1 MRACISG
8 VPHARL
14 TSAAHME
21 RPPNSSSELGIV
33 MPGQTT
39 LSRMPWRPTSRA
51 RLLVRAITPALQ
63 APYTASRNSPMRPA
77 SEPMLTMAPLL
88 RVIMPSRT
96 ARVQLIMPQRL
107 SCTSFSHSARSFST
121 KSRSSV
127 QPTLLTSTSTRPV
140 RASTSRTVPCT
151 ESHFVTSVGATA
163 TEAAPAFRASTAV
176 FSPWPASISA
186 MVTCVPS
193 RAKASEIARPMFDP
207 PPVTMT
213 LLPFRFRSIR
223 WALAVV
229 DVGGATA
236 SPCRRL
242 AAVEID
248 GLPGEEVRRR
258 RGHVDGQGGCFRGLA
273 DAPRGNLGEEAF
285 ARLRIGHGRRRDVR
299 VHVAGGEAVDLDAV
313 ARPLCGKASRQSFHR
328 GLARAVGG
336 VARHAEN
343 AVHGAHVDDLAALAL
358 DHAGRHCS
366 RAAEHGGEVGHEHL
380 VPLLVG
386 NLHRWLVE
394 RHPCVVDEDVDGA
407 QRALRLGHGSADP
420 LGARHVQ
427 RNGPCSAARCLD
439 LCRSRRDLLLRASGA
454 GDRGA
459 RFSQCQGDGT
469 AEAAAGPGDERGA
482 AFEGEETLR
491 SVVPLT
497 LPSSPWG
504 ERERRRRGRPRAG
517 GAGTSGSCRSGSWG
531 TRTRA
536 RGARET
542 CGARVADL
550 PDRW

>member
-21 RPPNSSSELGIV
+21 RPPNSSSELGMV
-33 MPGQTT
+33 MPWHTT
-39 LSRMPWRPTSRA
+39 LRRMPWRPTSRA
-51 RLLVRAITPALQ
+51 KLLVKAITPALQ

-127 QPTLLTSTSTRPV
+127 QPTLLTSTSIRPV

-151 ESHFVTSVGATA
+151 ESHFVTSVAATA
-163 TEAAPAFRASTAV
+163 TEAAPAFRASAAV
-176 FSPWPASISA
+176 FSPWPVSISA
-186 MVTCVPS
+186 IVTCAPS

-213 LLPFRFRSIR
+213 LLPFRFRSMR
-223 WALAVV
+223 WALAVL
-229 DVGGATA
+229 DVGAATA

-248 GLPGEEVRRR
+248 SLSGEEVRRR
-258 RGHVDGQGGCFRGLA
+258 RGHVDGERGRFWWLA
-273 DAPRGNLGEEAF
+273 EAPRGNLGEEAF
-285 ARLRIGHGRRRDVR
+285 ARLRIGHGRPRDIR
-299 VHVAGGEAVDLDAV
+299 VHVAGCEAVDLDAV
-313 ARPLCGKASRQSFHR
+313 PRPLCGKASRQSVHR
-328 GLARAVGG
+328 SLARAVGG

-358 DHAGRHCS
+358 DHAGRHCP

-394 RHPCVVDEDVDGA
+394 RRPCVVDEDVDGA

-420 LGARHVQ
+420 LSTRHVQ
-427 RNGPCSAARCLD
+427 RNGQRPAAHGLD
-439 LCRSRRDLLLRASGA
+439 L
-454 GDRGA
+454 
-459 RFSQCQGDGT
+459 
-469 AEAAAGPGDERGA
+469 
-482 AFEGEETLR
+482 
-491 SVVPLT
+491 
-497 LPSSPWG
+497 
-504 ERERRRRGRPRAG
+504 RRGRR
-517 GAGTSGSCRSGSWG
+517 
-531 TRTRA
+531 
-536 RGARET
+536 
-542 CGARVADL
+542 
-550 PDRW
+550 